1 MLEEKKEMLLENCSI
16 ETLEA
21 LNKALSEAIDE
32 MQGERSFI
40 KAMMAD
46 PMFDKMI
53 VLNTIVVKLTAK
65 KTLNSMK

>member
-46 PMFDKMI
+46 PMFDKMV
-53 VLNTIVVKLTAK
+53 VLNTIVFKLIAK

>member
-1 MLEEKKEMLLENCSI
+1 MLLENCSI

-40 KAMMAD
+40 KALMTD
-46 PMFDKMI
+46 PMFDKMV
-53 VLNTIVVKLTAK
+53 VLNTIVFNLIAK

>member
-1 MLEEKKEMLLENCSI
+1 MTEDKKEMLLENCSI

-46 PMFDKMI
+46 PMFDKMV
-53 VLNTIVVKLTAK
+53 VLNTIVFKLTAK